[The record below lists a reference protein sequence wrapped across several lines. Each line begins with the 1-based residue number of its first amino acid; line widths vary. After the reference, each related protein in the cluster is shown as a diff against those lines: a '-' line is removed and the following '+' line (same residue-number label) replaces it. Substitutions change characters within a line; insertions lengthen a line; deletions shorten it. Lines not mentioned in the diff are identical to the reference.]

1 VARSIVTSER
11 PRGWSGIGR
20 TVLAPF
26 LRFRESSVAVVVVLL
41 GFYFWTANNAFF
53 TSDNIATIS
62 QLTAPTAIIA
72 YGETMLLICG
82 EIDLSVGQVFALAPF
97 IMDFVNQAGV
107 PLPASVVLALIA
119 SIAVGFLNGL
129 FTVFLR
135 VPSFVATLGMLFL
148 LNGVTLTISHGFP
161 VHTPGGAFFT
171 AVMGQAGFA
180 EIVWALG
187 LLGVMHLVL
196 AHTRFGLHTIAT
208 GGNLVG
214 ASEAGVRVGAVKMAN
229 FMLTSLFGGFAGILE
244 AVRIRST
251 DPLAGGTE
259 AMFAAVVGA
268 VIGGT
273 ALAGGSGT
281 IIGAML
287 GTLLVSVLKDGFT
300 LLGVSAFTF
309 DMILGV
315 AILVAMVLNVRLSTL
330 RRGGQV

>member
-1 VARSIVTSER
+1 VARSIVTSGR
-11 PRGWSGIGR
+11 ARGWSGVGR
-20 TVLAPF
+20 IVLAPF

-53 TSDNIATIS
+53 TSENIATIS

-97 IMDFVNQAGV
+97 VMDFVAQGGV
-107 PLPASVVLALIA
+107 PLPVSVVLALIA
-119 SIAVGFLNGL
+119 STAVGFLNGL

-161 VHTPGGAFFT
+161 VNTPGGAIFT
-171 AVMGQAGFA
+171 AVMGHAGFA

-187 LLGVMHLVL
+187 LLGLMHLVL
-196 AHTRFGLHTIAT
+196 THTRFGLHTIAT

-229 FMLTSLFGGFAGILE
+229 FMLTSLFGGFSGILE